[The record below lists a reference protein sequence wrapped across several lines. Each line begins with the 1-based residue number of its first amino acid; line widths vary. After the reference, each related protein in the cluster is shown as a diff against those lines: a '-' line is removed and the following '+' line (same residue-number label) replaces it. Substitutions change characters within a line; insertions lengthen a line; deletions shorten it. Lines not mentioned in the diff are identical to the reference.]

1 MRALYAILLL
11 SLCIAGPLRA
21 GSVLCV
27 GDSLTAGYGL
37 SKDEAYPAQLAAR
50 LRAAGHS
57 NEVINAGVSG
67 DTTAGGLRRIDWLL
81 RQPVDVLVLAL
92 GANDGLRGLSPEA
105 AETNLTQLI
114 ERVRAKHPA
123 ARVLLCGM
131 QAPPN
136 MGPDYAA
143 RLEAVYPRLARA
155 TGATLLPFLL
165 EGVAGVPAL
174 NQADG
179 IHPTAEGQRVIADA
193 VWAKLEPLLAV
204 PPPR

>member
-114 ERVRAKHPA
+114 ERVRAKHPD

-143 RLEAVYPRLARA
+143 RLEAIYPRLARA

-179 IHPTAEGQRVIADA
+179 IHPTAEGQRVIAGA
-193 VWAKLEPLLAV
+193 VWAKLEPLLAG